1 MESQEWMEMKQATDA
16 DGPLQGG
23 GKVFYNIQSIN
34 TDATVFEMDEVSG
47 ELTMVQPARSDLV
60 QNGQF
65 SIVVRA
71 TDAGKDPG
79 PLHTDVQVIVN
90 VGSDS
95 NDKPVFANGA
105 DVVEGMVVYEA
116 EVMENAPEMTR
127 VTRVTAADPEGTQVT
142 YTIHSGAKDN
152 FVIDP
157 RSGWI
162 SVSPNSPVLDIEENG
177 DRYEVIV
184 RAEDSGEPFH
194 QFQDAKGKSQL

>member
-1 MESQEWMEMKQATDA
+1 MVYYSIK
-16 DGPLQGG
+16 
-23 GKVFYNIQSIN
+23 SIN

-71 TDAGKDPG
+71 TDAGKDPHS
-79 PLHTDVQVIVN
+79 LHTDVQVIVN

-95 NDKPVFANGA
+95 NDKPVFQNGSG
-105 DVVEGMVVYEA
+105 DDGGIVVYEA
-116 EVMENAPEMTR
+116 DVMEDAPESTR
-127 VTRVTAADPEGTQVT
+127 VVRVAATDPEGTKVT
-142 YTIHSGAKDN
+142 YSLHSGAKDN

-157 RSGWI
+157 KTGWI

-184 RAEDSGEPFH
+184 RAEDAGEPFH
-194 QFQDAKGKSQL
+194 QFADAKGKVYSFKTYSAGSFFCVRVGKTLRR